1 MTKKSQSR
9 TILVQD
15 IQITVSS
22 LGEEDFISL
31 TDMVKGFEGGDELI
45 KRWLQNQSTI
55 EFLSTWE
62 QINNPSF
69 NLVEFHQIRSNIGS
83 NRFIMSTKKWL
94 ETGAI
99 GLQAKAGRYGGTYAH
114 RDIAFEFGSWLSPE
128 FKLYLIKEFQRL
140 KADEA
145 DRSSQ
150 EWLVNRELAKV
161 NYRIQT
167 DAIQQNLLE
176 GVPPSQ
182 QGYTYAN
189 EADMINAIVFGKTK
203 AMWAKEN
210 PELKGNPRDHA
221 TIAENALVAA
231 LEAQNGVLIA
241 QKIPPIIRARTLE
254 AAAKVM
260 RPSLEKSPTAKRLQ
274 SATPKAIPKKNDET

>member
-145 DRSSQ
+145 DRSSLQ
-150 EWLVNRELAKV
+150 WNINRELAKV
-161 NYRIQT
+161 NYRVQT
-167 DAIQQNLLE
+167 DAIQKNLLE
-176 GVPPSQ
+176 GVPSSKH
-182 QGYTYAN
+182 GITYAN
-189 EADMINAIVFGKTK
+189 EADLINAIVFGKT
-203 AMWAKEN
+203 AKQWEQEN
-210 PELKGNPRDHA
+210 PGLQGNQRDYG
-221 TIAENALVAA
+221 TIADNAIVAT
-231 LEAQNGVLIA
+231 LEAQNGVMIA
-241 QKIPPIIRARTLE
+241 QGIPIKIRAHALE
-254 AAAKVM
+254 ATAKAM
-260 RPSLEKSPTAKRLQ
+260 RPSLEKSPAVKRLQ
-274 SATPKAIPKKNDET
+274 SETTKALPKPKDKS